1 MMAAD
6 VPLQVYGGVDTHKDV
21 HVAAVTDHA
30 GRVLGTASFPVTP
43 DGYAGLLD
51 WLNGHGELARAG
63 VSKLAFTGSAATAR
77 KVLAAAAET
86 LTPVLA
92 ECGGKDALL
101 VAADQKRI
109 KLIGLQM
116 QAKTLREL
124 RSFDA
129 RVQAADAAVEAQ
141 VEIIRQDLG
150 LPATGQK
157 LY

>member
-63 VSKLAFTGSAATAR
+63 VEGTGSYGAGLAR
-77 KVLAAAAET
+77 YLAARGVRVLEVNRPDRQRRRRHGCPGNHGPAGRPTRGRRFNGDLYRHGKRHRAAELPMAKRHDT
-86 LTPVLA
+86 HLGRHFVELHHA
-92 ECGGKDALL
+92 SHDAG
-101 VAADQKRI
+101 R
-109 KLIGLQM
+109 
-116 QAKTLREL
+116 
-124 RSFDA
+124 
-129 RVQAADAAVEAQ
+129 
-141 VEIIRQDLG
+141 
-150 LPATGQK
+150 
-157 LY
+157 